1 MLASLLFLDQPAKP
15 LPSDTAC
22 FQDLNLALIFD
33 QIQKESSV
41 PIENFF
47 YQPLTTRRA
56 VEYRQAIF
64 ADLQKP
70 TGFQIIRDFVTQA
83 AVTTG
88 KIEQAKRHWTAEQ
101 RAASLLN
108 ALAEQHQQLQR
119 VTDQLQKFSPRSLG
133 LQRLNEHFT
142 AYLRDPATQQ
152 LLREVQNLITELGKI
167 HFQLTVNGRFVSVA
181 STAPSAERL
190 SRVADQLFGP
200 VMAQPQDLKRP
211 NQSIKP
217 LEPVNRGTSLQ
228 ANVVRALHKLYPDT
242 FKQLIAFYQ
251 RYQNYEVAGY
261 DQAVAELNWYLAV
274 LRYTN
279 QLAKAGQLSF
289 TLPTMVALGQPESID
304 RGFDEELAYAHAET
318 TDPVVPNNFRLKPDE
333 QFLIISGPNQGGK
346 TTYTRMIGQAYYL
359 ASLGMPIAGEQA
371 ALHLASHVLTHF
383 ERQEKAQEL
392 TGLLQHDIERLK
404 TIYDQVDDH
413 SVVLM
418 NELFSSTTAADAE
431 RLGQLVL
438 KRLAAA
444 NAHGIYVTFL
454 ETLVQLPHMVAM
466 QAQIIKGTTDRAYQ
480 IIRQSGT
487 TNAYAAS
494 LLTKYQLTAAA
505 IERRLEHARQSDYTQ
520 QQLSK

>member
-142 AYLRDPATQQ
+142 AYLRDLATQQ

-211 NQSIKP
+211 NQRIKP

-242 FKQLIAFYQ
+242 FKQLMAFYQ

-279 QLAKAGQLSF
+279 QLAKADQLSF

-304 RGFDEELAYAHAET
+304 QGFDEELAYAHAGT

-346 TTYTRMIGQAYYL
+346 Q
-359 ASLGMPIAGEQA
+359 PIPG
-371 ALHLASHVLTHF
+371 
-383 ERQEKAQEL
+383 
-392 TGLLQHDIERLK
+392 
-404 TIYDQVDDH
+404 
-413 SVVLM
+413 
-418 NELFSSTTAADAE
+418 
-431 RLGQLVL
+431 
-438 KRLAAA
+438 
-444 NAHGIYVTFL
+444 
-454 ETLVQLPHMVAM
+454 
-466 QAQIIKGTTDRAYQ
+466 
-480 IIRQSGT
+480 
-487 TNAYAAS
+487 
-494 LLTKYQLTAAA
+494 
-505 IERRLEHARQSDYTQ
+505 
-520 QQLSK
+520 